1 MNKNRD
7 DMDILSAFVGQA
19 RIGAIWIFHYHA
31 MSLTKENNP
40 SSSMD

>member
-1 MNKNRD
+1 MNWNHD
-7 DMDILSAFVGQA
+7 HIDILSAFVGQA

-31 MSLTKENNP
+31 TSLTMENNP